1 MDCKGSLQYIRGMKN
16 IKGHHCKKC
25 GEANPVNFYAGRT
38 RECKSCKKKYTA
50 NRYNNDVM
58 PLEYHL
64 YHASKQRA
72 KRNGLPFNLELSDI
86 TIPSV
91 CPILGI
97 ELVKGNGGVH
107 NASPTLDKVVPE
119 LGYVKGNV
127 QVVSHLANTMKS
139 NASAEHLQAF
149 VDNIMDYME
158 LNSPLTK
165 KIEKS

>member
-1 MDCKGSLQYIRGMKN
+1 MQYIRGMKN

-25 GEANPVNFYAGRT
+25 GETNPDKFPKGRK
-38 RECKSCKKKYTA
+38 RECKPCHAKGAAVRRNTSP
-50 NRYNNDVM
+50 RS
-58 PLEYHL
+58 LEYHL
-64 YHASKQRA
+64 YHSSKQRA

-86 TIPSV
+86 TIPAV

-158 LNSPLTK
+158 RNSPLTK